1 VKLGERI
8 EKIDGPWHDVLMQNS
23 TPEPMDAS
31 KQFCPNSACS
41 ARGKLGE
48 GTIRIHSRTP
58 DRYRCR
64 VCKSTCSTRRGTML
78 EGLRRP
84 TELIVMV
91 VTLLAYGCPIQAIVH
106 AYGLDERTV
115 ADWQKRAGKHCQQVH
130 QAIVERGKV
139 ETSHVQADEIRA
151 KGRKMIAWMGMAI
164 DATSR
169 LWMAG
174 VVSTRRDRELAD
186 RLLQQVRACCPS
198 RRSLLVCTDGW
209 AAYPK
214 SIMRAFRDKVKKTAG
229 RGRACLEVWPDLCIA
244 TVIKRTEKKRVVEV
258 TRKVTV
264 GTLENAQKLLNMTVG
279 CKQFNTSLIER
290 FNGTMRER
298 LASLTRKCRHAA
310 QRLDALRAGMYLIG
324 CTYNFCFPHHELSKT
339 THFGYACTPAMAAG
353 LTDHLW
359 TVHEVLTY
367 KIAPGP
373 WVEPKQLRRSRKKA
387 ISDPTVPKRPRG
399 RPRTHPLP
407 DPTLPKRPRG
417 RPRKVA

>member
-1 VKLGERI
+1 
-8 EKIDGPWHDVLMQNS
+8 
-23 TPEPMDAS
+23 
-31 KQFCPNSACS
+31 
-41 ARGKLGE
+41 
-48 GTIRIHSRTP
+48 
-58 DRYRCR
+58 
-64 VCKSTCSTRRGTML
+64 ML

-258 TRKVTV
+258 TRKVAR

-298 LASLTRKCRHAA
+298 LASLTRKCRHAV

-373 WVEPKQLRRSRKKA
+373 WVEPKQRRRSRKKA
-387 ISDPTVPKRPRG
+387 ESDPRVPKRPRG
-399 RPRTHPLP
+399 RPRKHPLP